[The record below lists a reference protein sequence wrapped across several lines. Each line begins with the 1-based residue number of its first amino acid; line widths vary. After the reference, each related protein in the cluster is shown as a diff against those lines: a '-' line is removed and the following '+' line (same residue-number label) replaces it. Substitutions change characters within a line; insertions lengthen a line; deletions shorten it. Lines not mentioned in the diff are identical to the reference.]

1 MITSV
6 PFILRHLRV
15 YLVKKEWVESQT
27 TSTMRRRDIPWS
39 SPWLA
44 LDGRDAEATS
54 QQGQGAVTIFP
65 YRPRGFVEFDVT
77 KAVKAWSRGV
87 PNYGLVIRATNEYSP
102 GRDTRFASNA
112 NTASKHAFVL
122 VRCK

>member
-1 MITSV
+1 MIRSV

-87 PNYGLVIRATNEYSP
+87 PNYGLVIRATNEFRP